1 LNPLRRSSRT
11 LAKTPPLPAT
21 GYRMKPD
28 IQPML
33 NSADA
38 AMEAGEYKKAFNL
51 YRGAYRHITVK
62 SREGLR

>member
-1 LNPLRRSSRT
+1 
-11 LAKTPPLPAT
+11 
-21 GYRMKPD
+21 MKPD

-38 AMEAGEYKKAFNL
+38 AMEAGEYKKTFNL